1 MAHDD
6 IMILHSR
13 VAISKSEIWILQAAL
28 KPIFTQ
34 APPIST

>member
-6 IMILHSR
+6 IFLHTR